1 MDIFSN
7 FSDLFISVWSKGI
20 RGVDIFQIL
29 IGIGIFFIFL
39 IFRGI
44 ISKVIIKRLE
54 AISKR
59 TTNKLDDTFVHAM
72 EGPARFLPIVLGFFI
87 ASYYMSF
94 ADDGRA
100 IVDTINRTL
109 ITILIFWVI
118 HQIIEPI
125 SYILSG
131 LDKMLTR
138 ELVGWIIKSLK
149 ILIFILGLAAVLELW
164 GIKIGPIIAGLG
176 LFGVAVA
183 LGAQDLFKNL
193 ISGILVL
200 VEKRFKI
207 GDWILVEGIIEGIVE
222 KIGFRSTVLR
232 KFDKSLA
239 IIPNFQFAE
248 NAVINISETTNWRID
263 WAITLQYD
271 TTVDQLKKDSLTYA
285 SDRVK
290 LISKIYFN
298 IQRDTLITQKPQ
310 QLQISKPDEIE
321 SNHPD
326 HNPNLWSLKCYDL
339 FKYLWDNYHTSTKR
353 QITNIWFFLNEYD
366 KIDYNL
372 KSTKEKYTEFIFK
385 NYDIELKNVADQQIS
400 FDLDDGVTVNYKKFE
415 TVVAKIK

>member
-1 MDIFSN
+1 MELFNN
-7 FSDLFISVWSKGI
+7 FTDLFISVWSKGI
-20 RGVDIFQIL
+20 YGVDIFQIL

-44 ISKVIIKRLE
+44 ISKVIIKRLK
-54 AISKR
+54 AIAKK
-59 TTNKLDDTFVHAM
+59 TTNKLDDTFVEAM

-94 ADDGRA
+94 GDESRA
-100 IVDTINRTL
+100 AVDTINRTL

-138 ELVGWIIKSLK
+138 ELIGWIIKSLK
-149 ILIFILGLAAVLELW
+149 VLVFILGLAAVLELW

-222 KIGFRSTVLR
+222 KIGFRSTTIR

-248 NAVINISETTNWRID
+248 NAVVNVSETSNWLIS
-263 WAITLQYD
+263 WIITLQYD
-271 TTVDQLKKDSLTYA
+271 TTIDQLKTV
-285 SDRVK
+285 R
-290 LISKIYFN
+290 N
-298 IQRDTLITQKPQ
+298 
-310 QLQISKPDEIE
+310 EIE
-321 SNHPD
+321 
-326 HNPNLWSLKCYDL
+326 
-339 FKYLWDNYHTSTKR
+339 NYINKS
-353 QITNIWFFLNEYD
+353 D
-366 KIDYNL
+366 DYNI
-372 KSTKEKYTEFIFK
+372 KIGVAVRIDKFSDSSIDMYVRCFTKTGSWNEWLSVKERLAIEIKKIVEKNNASFAFPSQSIY
-385 NYDIELKNVADQQIS
+385 IE
-400 FDLDDGVTVNYKKFE
+400 KK
-415 TVVAKIK
+415 

>member
-1 MDIFSN
+1 MEIFYN
-7 FSDLFISVWSKGI
+7 FKVLFLSVWNKGI
-20 RGVDIFQIL
+20 LGVDIFQIL
-29 IGIGIFFIFL
+29 IGIGIFLIFL

-44 ISKVIIKRLE
+44 ISKVIIKKLDNI
-54 AISKR
+54 AKR
-59 TTNKLDDTFVHAM
+59 TSNKLDDTFVQAM
-72 EGPARFLPIVLGFFI
+72 EGPARFLPIVIGFFI
-87 ASYYMSF
+87 ASYYMTFSEES
-94 ADDGRA
+94 RA

-131 LDKMLTR
+131 LDKVLTR
-138 ELVGWIIKSLK
+138 ELIGWIIKSLK

-222 KIGFRSTVLR
+222 KIGFRSTVIR
-232 KFDKSLA
+232 KFDKSIA

-248 NAVINISETTNWRID
+248 NAVINISQTTNWIIS
-263 WAITLQYD
+263 WTINLQYD
-271 TTVDQLKKDSLTYA
+271 STIDQLKTI
-285 SDRVK
+285 R
-290 LISKIYFN
+290 N
-298 IQRDTLITQKPQ
+298 
-310 QLQISKPDEIE
+310 EIE
-321 SNHPD
+321 DYIKKNEDYKPELGYAVRVDQFSESSID
-326 HNPNLWSLKCYDL
+326 MYIRCFTKTDD
-339 FKYLWDNYHTSTKR
+339 WDEWLAVKER
-353 QITNIWFFLNEYD
+353 LAIEIKQIV
-366 KIDYNL
+366 
-372 KSTKEKYTEFIFK
+372 EKNK
-385 NYDIELKNVADQQIS
+385 AS
-400 FDLDDGVTVNYKKFE
+400 FAFPSQSIYVEKK
-415 TVVAKIK
+415 